1 MSSSLLYL
9 EVEEYARA
17 KLGIDPETE
26 PHLLHIARQG
36 LTAKLPEPWKPW
48 YVLLFSVLRYFWLK
62 LKISIVNEPSEISFF
77 YVSFT
82 YSLILFFIISLY
94 MVLS

>member
-1 MSSSLLYL
+1 MRCYFIFAIVCLSIYVELRFDMSSSLLYL

-26 PHLLHIARQG
+26 PHLLDIARQG

-48 YVLLFSVLRYFWLK
+48 YVLLFSVLR
-62 LKISIVNEPSEISFF
+62 FF
-77 YVSFT
+77 
-82 YSLILFFIISLY
+82 
-94 MVLS
+94 

>member
-1 MSSSLLYL
+1 MLSSLLYL
-9 EVEEYARA
+9 EVDEYARA

-48 YVLLFSVLRYFWLK
+48 YVLL
-62 LKISIVNEPSEISFF
+62 
-77 YVSFT
+77 
-82 YSLILFFIISLY
+82 
-94 MVLS
+94 